1 MKKSNIFMYTLFKV
15 KTLTLQRG
23 EYGPM
28 EGTRARGYQKHHMCT
43 RVGVFR
49 ILFNFFEYDLLKM
62 WKKMIF
68 WGRHYS
74 KATPWPCKAVIMVL
88 QRARVHQYVM
98 CAVYMRDAVFRITF
112 IFLHLNTLKW
122 EKHEFLGRHY
132 SKASPWPCK
141 GVIMDPYEDM
151 TAKRPIRLCV
161 RSANTYFYL
170 KMKWPEHLWRCWI
183 YLHFYLQ
190 LHLTISRLNF
200 SPGVYIT
207 PWVSRVSDD

>member
-28 EGTRARGYQKHHMCT
+28 EGTRARGYQKQHVCT
-43 RVGVFR
+43 RAGVFR
-49 ILFNFFEYDLLKM
+49 ILFNFLTFLKCE
-62 WKKMIF
+62 KMIF
-68 WGRHYS
+68 WGRYYS

-88 QRARVHQYVM
+88 QRARMHQYVM

-112 IFLHLNTLKW
+112 IFLHLNPLKW
-122 EKHEFLGRHY
+122 EKHGFLGRHY

-151 TAKRPIRLCV
+151 TAKRPIQLCL
-161 RSANTYFYL
+161 RSGKHIF
-170 KMKWPEHLWRCWI
+170 I
-183 YLHFYLQ
+183 
-190 LHLTISRLNF
+190 
-200 SPGVYIT
+200 
-207 PWVSRVSDD
+207 